1 MYLFQPNTNHAEG
14 TRPYLHKS
22 MKQFITLIC
31 AGLLMNS
38 CATIFCG
45 SKTKVTFD
53 GEISEKATLTIDGMK
68 HTNVTFPYTT
78 KIRRGFDETVVKIES
93 PNYTAEPIIINKSFN
108 AVSVIN
114 LLDILGWGIDA
125 ATGAITKPEFKF
137 YQIDVQ
143 PKETTTP
150 NQK

>member
-14 TRPYLHKS
+14 TRTYLHKS

-78 KIRRGFDETVVKIES
+78 KIRRGFDETVVKIDRRTTR
-93 PNYTAEPIIINKSFN
+93 PNRSSSDRKS
-108 AVSVIN
+108 VV
-114 LLDILGWGIDA
+114 
-125 ATGAITKPEFKF
+125 
-137 YQIDVQ
+137 
-143 PKETTTP
+143 
-150 NQK
+150 

>member
-68 HTNVTFPYTT
+68 HTNVTFPYTCLL
-78 KIRRGFDETVVKIES
+78 
-93 PNYTAEPIIINKSFN
+93 YTS
-108 AVSVIN
+108 
-114 LLDILGWGIDA
+114 DA
-125 ATGAITKPEFKF
+125 A
-137 YQIDVQ
+137 DD
-143 PKETTTP
+143 
-150 NQK
+150 